1 MSNLLKHCRPYSVL
15 LLSAV
20 LAASIVTART
30 AQAAEVLTV
39 NLDQAEVLQLP
50 DRVATIVVGN
60 PMIADASL
68 QSGGML
74 VVTGK
79 GYGATNL
86 LALDRGGRVVLNKT
100 VQVLG
105 AGTEDIV
112 VVYKGVE
119 RESYSCAPECSRR
132 ITLGDSPG
140 LLQRHNGAEHCAQ
153 RAGAGCSAGTL
164 RLSARITVSDCLT
177 RPARILRIPATIKKG
192 ALAMNPGASTPL
204 SNGMLSCRN
213 RVPRNQAL
221 FADFC
226 PPDSVRRFVR
236 QQDGSAAVEFGMVA
250 VPFLGLTFAI
260 LETAL
265 VFFAGQTLETAVT
278 DLARL
283 IMTGQAQTGGWS
295 KEDFKN
301 AVCSHVYGLFD
312 CAGQMY
318 VDVKTY
324 TSFAA
329 INQTPPVTNGAL
341 DPAKVTYSP
350 GGVGDIEV
358 VTLYYAWPIYVSLLG
373 NNLADM
379 GNNRLLVATAVF
391 RNEPYQ

>member
-1 MSNLLKHCRPYSVL
+1 M
-15 LLSAV
+15 
-20 LAASIVTART
+20 
-30 AQAAEVLTV
+30 
-39 NLDQAEVLQLP
+39 QLP
-50 DRVATIVVGN
+50 DRVATIVIGN

-119 RESYSCAPECSRR
+119 REILQLRSGVLAPHYPRR
-132 ITLGDSPG
+132 LAG

-153 RAGAGCSAGTL
+153 RAGAGGSAGTL
-164 RLSARITVSDCLT
+164 RLSAARITVSDCLT
-177 RPARILRIPATIKKG
+177 RPARILRISATIKKG

-213 RVPRNQAL
+213 RVTRNQAL

-226 PPDSVRRFVR
+226 RPDLVRRFVR

-278 DLARL
+278 DWR
-283 IMTGQAQTGGWS
+283 G
-295 KEDFKN
+295 
-301 AVCSHVYGLFD
+301 
-312 CAGQMY
+312 
-318 VDVKTY
+318 
-324 TSFAA
+324 
-329 INQTPPVTNGAL
+329 
-341 DPAKVTYSP
+341 
-350 GGVGDIEV
+350 
-358 VTLYYAWPIYVSLLG
+358 
-373 NNLADM
+373 
-379 GNNRLLVATAVF
+379 
-391 RNEPYQ
+391 